1 MKLIWTLLRTIGQL
15 PDEIIVKILYEFRG
29 LEHPLV
35 KKLLDSTRNRTYE
48 DYQKLS
54 VNKVLEKIYREDC
67 EVSDRMLEAL
77 RYHHE
82 KVRGYYQMMY
92 INYTDP
98 GYYMKRKFGKLVYE
112 IETKS
117 DRRLYRNVPPNKYT
131 NYDGDFNSNY
141 TSNIGRY
148 WKLNRSVAIINKLK
162 CMRCDVKINFWST
175 SKFKP
180 SDFATN
186 LQVNSGFFRDK
197 QITYTELLKEIEDK
211 YDIGYKSY
219 DQCMCFYCKGIS
231 LFTDC

>member
-1 MKLIWTLLRTIGQL
+1 MSLNITKANMLLIWNLLRTIGQL

-54 VNKVLEKIYREDC
+54 VNKALERIYREDG
-67 EVSDRMLEAL
+67 EVTDRMLDSL
-77 RYHHE
+77 NLYHA

-98 GYYMKRKFGKLVYE
+98 GYYMKRRFGKLVYE
-112 IETKS
+112 LNTIS

-180 SDFATN
+180 SDFAIN
-186 LQVNSGFFRDK
+186 FQVNSALWFGSNN
-197 QITYTELLKEIEDK
+197 TLLE
-211 YDIGYKSY
+211 
-219 DQCMCFYCKGIS
+219 
-231 LFTDC
+231 